1 MTRALIGVGCDLPGW
16 KPPVCCAGS
25 FTGRTPT
32 SRKRNAASE
41 VGAPVALIDAVT
53 TDDAVATS
61 APGQVVPARFPVD
74 LVIAADPANLVAPS
88 TAAKLVVVAGA
99 AVYAIVTRAAVQSS
113 AESIDPALPVQ
124 LVVAG
129 SAPEGVAIGATEE
142 LVIAV
147 AARHDQIDAC
157 LVDQRA
163 VAQVAVP
170 LLCVDHVVAASA
182 IDRVPVVPAPDDV
195 VSAAAADHIDSVES
209 ADLVIAC

>member
-1 MTRALIGVGCDLPGW
+1 MLCWRVHGTSTSSASVS
-16 KPPVCCAGS
+16 PVQA
-25 FTGRTPT
+25 
-32 SRKRNAASE
+32 
-41 VGAPVALIDAVT
+41 GAPVALIDTVT
-53 TDDAVATS
+53 TDDDVATS
-61 APGQVVPARFPVD
+61 APGEVVPARFPVD
-74 LVIAADPANLVAPS
+74 LVIAADPANPVAPS
-88 TAAKLVVVAGA
+88 TAPKLVVVAGA

-113 AESIDPALPVQ
+113 AASIDPALPVQ

-157 LVDQRA
+157 LVDHRA

-170 LLCVDHVVAASA
+170 LLCVDHVVPASA

-195 VSAAAADHIDSVES
+195 VLRCPRRSHR
-209 ADLVIAC
+209 